1 MTEEIREII
10 DSAKARGL
18 YEQMLEQLRSTSRYP
33 KKNGVNAATSSTA
46 SSTTYWKE

>member
-18 YEQMLEQLRSTSRYP
+18 YEQGAY
-33 KKNGVNAATSSTA
+33 
-46 SSTTYWKE
+46 TTIVFTWHDRTRTLAIG